1 MLLVPAFQIGVW
13 NAWIFVIWPWVDMLA
28 VRLVGLDVYR
38 RASGLPSEMKTSHR
52 YRVVSYVSMVIETMA
67 VAYSIFL
74 PLKLGTIW
82 FYAGLAIFL
91 TGLVVLTAAT
101 VNFARTPMNVPITR
115 GIYHYSRHPL
125 YLASL
130 LIYFSVGIASAS
142 WVFLLIFVVQSV
154 SIRIAAVGE
163 ERFCLGK
170 YGDAYR
176 EYIDGTPRWIGIP
189 KSGGSDRQAM

>member
-1 MLLVPAFQIGVW
+1 MLLIPAFKIGVW
-13 NAWIFVIWPWVDMLA
+13 NAWIFMIWPWIDMLA
-28 VRLVGLDVYR
+28 VRLVGVDVYR
-38 RASGLPSEMKTSHR
+38 RASGLSSEMKTSHR

-74 PLKLGTIW
+74 PLKLGTGW

-91 TGLVVLTAAT
+91 TGLAVLTAAT
-101 VNFARTPMNVPITR
+101 SNFAKTRMDVPITK

-130 LIYFSVGIASAS
+130 LIYFSVSIASAS
-142 WVFLLIFVVQSV
+142 WVFLLVFVVQSV

-163 ERFCLGK
+163 ERYCLEK

-176 EYIDGTPRWIGIP
+176 EYMDKTPRWLGLP
-189 KSGGSDRQAM
+189 KSRRK

>member
-1 MLLVPAFQIGVW
+1 MLLIPAFKIGVW
-13 NAWIFVIWPWVDMLA
+13 NAWIFMIWPWVDMLA

-38 RASGLPSEMKTSHR
+38 RASGQPSEMKTSHR
-52 YRVVSYVSMVIETMA
+52 YRVVSYVSMAVDTMA

-82 FYAGLAIFL
+82 FYAGLSIFL
-91 TGLVVLTAAT
+91 LGLVVLAAAT
-101 VNFARTPMNVPITR
+101 VNFATTPMDVPITR

-130 LIYFSVGIASAS
+130 LIYLSVGIASAS
-142 WVFLLIFVVQSV
+142 WVFLLVFFVQSV

-163 ERFCLGK
+163 ERFCLEK

-176 EYIDGTPRWIGIP
+176 EYIDKTPRWLGLT
-189 KSGGSDRQAM
+189 KSRRE

>member
-1 MLLVPAFQIGVW
+1 MLLIPAFQIGVW
-13 NAWIFVIWPWVDMLA
+13 NAWIFMIWPWIDMLA
-28 VRLVGLDVYR
+28 VRLVGVDVYR
-38 RASGLPSEMKTSHR
+38 RASGQPSEMKTSHQ
-52 YRVVSYVSMVIETMA
+52 YRVVSYVSMAIETMA

-101 VNFARTPMNVPITR
+101 VNFATTPMDVPITR

-142 WVFLLIFVVQSV
+142 WGFLLVFVVQSV
-154 SIRIAAVGE
+154 LIRIAAVGE
-163 ERFCLGK
+163 ERYCLEK
-170 YGDAYR
+170 YGEAYR
-176 EYIDGTPRWIGIP
+176 EYIDKTPRWLGLP
-189 KSGGSDRQAM
+189 KSRRK

>member
-1 MLLVPAFQIGVW
+1 MSLIPAFEMGVW
-13 NAWIFVIWPWVDMLA
+13 NAWIFMIWPWVGMLA
-28 VRLVGLDVYR
+28 VRLVGSDVYR
-38 RASGLPSEMKTSHR
+38 RASGLPSEMKTSRR
-52 YRVVSYVSMVIETMA
+52 YRVVSSVSMAVDTMA

-91 TGLVVLTAAT
+91 MGLVVLTAAI
-101 VNFARTPMNVPITR
+101 VNFATTPMDVPITR
-115 GIYHYSRHPL
+115 GIYHYSRHPM

-130 LIYFSVGIASAS
+130 LIYFSVGIAAAS
-142 WVFLLIFVVQSV
+142 WVFLLVFFVQSV

-163 ERFCLGK
+163 ERFCLEK

-176 EYIDGTPRWIGIP
+176 EYIDKTPRWLGSP
-189 KSGGSDRQAM
+189 KSSRK

>member
-1 MLLVPAFQIGVW
+1 MSFIPAFEIGVW
-13 NAWIFVIWPWVDMLA
+13 KAWIFMIWPWVGMLA
-28 VRLVGLDVYR
+28 VRLVGVDVYR
-38 RASGLPSEMKTSHR
+38 RASGQPEMKTSR
-52 YRVVSYVSMVIETMA
+52 QYRVVSYVSMVVETMA

-74 PLKLGTIW
+74 PLKLGTTW

-91 TGLVVLTAAT
+91 TGLVVLTVAT
-101 VNFARTPMNVPITR
+101 VNFATTPMDVPITR

-142 WVFLLIFVVQSV
+142 WVFLLIFIVQSV

-163 ERFCLGK
+163 ERFCLEK
-170 YGDAYR
+170 YGEAYR
-176 EYIDGTPRWIGIP
+176 EYIDKTPRWLGLP
-189 KSGGSDRQAM
+189 KSRAK

>member
-13 NAWIFVIWPWVDMLA
+13 NAWIFMIWPWAAMLA

-52 YRVVSYVSMVIETMA
+52 YRVVSYVSMVIDIMA

-74 PLKLGTIW
+74 PLQLGERW

-91 TGLVVLTAAT
+91 LGLVVLAAAT
-101 VNFARTPMNVPITR
+101 IKFAKTPMDVPITR
-115 GIYHYSRHPL
+115 GIYHYSRHPM

-130 LIYFSVGIASAS
+130 LIYLSVGIASAS
-142 WVFLLIFVVQSV
+142 WVFLLVFVVQSV
-154 SIRIAAVGE
+154 SIRTAAIEE
-163 ERFCLGK
+163 ERFCLEN

-176 EYIDGTPRWIGIP
+176 EYMNRTPRYIGIP
-189 KSGGSDRQAM
+189 RSARK

>member
-1 MLLVPAFQIGVW
+1 MSLIPAFQIGVW
-13 NAWIFVIWPWVDMLA
+13 NAWIFMIWPWVAMLA
-28 VRLVGLDVYR
+28 VRLVGVDVYR

-52 YRVVSYVSMVIETMA
+52 YRVVSYVSMAVDTMA

-82 FYAGLAIFL
+82 FYSGLSIFL
-91 TGLVVLTAAT
+91 LGLVVLAAAT
-101 VNFARTPMNVPITR
+101 VNFATTPMDVPITR

-130 LIYFSVGIASAS
+130 LIYLSVGIASAS
-142 WVFLLIFVVQSV
+142 WVFLLVFFVQSV

-163 ERFCLGK
+163 ERYCLDK

-176 EYIDGTPRWIGIP
+176 EYMNKTPRWLGLP
-189 KSGGSDRQAM
+189 KSRRK

>member
-1 MLLVPAFQIGVW
+1 MSLVPAFEIGIW
-13 NAWIFVIWPWVDMLA
+13 NAWIFMIWPWVDMLA
-28 VRLVGLDVYR
+28 VRLVGSDVYR

-52 YRVVSYVSMVIETMA
+52 YRLVSYVSMAVDTMA

-82 FYAGLAIFL
+82 LYAGLAIFL
-91 TGLVVLTAAT
+91 AGLAVLAAAT
-101 VNFARTPMNVPITR
+101 VNFATTPMDVPITR

-130 LIYFSVGIASAS
+130 LIYLSVGIASAS
-142 WVFLLIFVVQSV
+142 WVFLLVFFVQSV

-163 ERFCLGK
+163 ERFCLDK
-170 YGDAYR
+170 YGEAYR
-176 EYIDGTPRWIGIP
+176 EYIDKTPRWLGLP
-189 KSGGSDRQAM
+189 KSGTK

>member
-1 MLLVPAFQIGVW
+1 MSLVPAFQIGVW
-13 NAWIFVIWPWVDMLA
+13 NAWIFTVWPWVDMLA
-28 VRLVGLDVYR
+28 IRIVGLDVYQ

-52 YRVVSYVSMVIETMA
+52 YRVVSYVSMAVDTMA

-101 VNFARTPMNVPITR
+101 VNFATTPMDVPITR
-115 GIYHYSRHPL
+115 GVYHYSRHPL

-130 LIYFSVGIASAS
+130 FIYLSVGIASAS
-142 WVFLLIFVVQSV
+142 WVFLLLFVVQSV

-163 ERFCLGK
+163 ERFCLDE
-170 YGDAYR
+170 YSDAYR
-176 EYIDGTPRWIGIP
+176 EYMNKTPRWLGLP
-189 KSGGSDRQAM
+189 KSRAK

>member
-1 MLLVPAFQIGVW
+1 MSLIPAFELGLW
-13 NAWIFVIWPWVDMLA
+13 NAWIFMIWPWVDMLA

-38 RASGLPSEMKTSHR
+38 RASGQPSEMKTSR
-52 YRVVSYVSMVIETMA
+52 QYRVVSYVSMAVETMA

-74 PLKLGTIW
+74 PLQLGTIW

-101 VNFARTPMNVPITR
+101 VNFATTPMDVPITR

-130 LIYFSVGIASAS
+130 LIYLSVGIASAS
-142 WVFLLIFVVQSV
+142 WVFLLVFFVQSV

-163 ERFCLGK
+163 ERYCLEK
-170 YGDAYR
+170 YGEAYR
-176 EYIDGTPRWIGIP
+176 EYMNRTPRWIGIP
-189 KSGGSDRQAM
+189 KSMTK

>member
-1 MLLVPAFQIGVW
+1 MSLIPAFEIGVW
-13 NAWIFVIWPWVDMLA
+13 NAWIFMIWPWIDTLA
-28 VRLVGLDVYR
+28 VRLIGVDVYR
-38 RASGLPSEMKTSHR
+38 RASGQPEMKTSQR
-52 YRVVSYVSMVIETMA
+52 YKVVSAVSMVIDTMA

-91 TGLVVLTAAT
+91 IGLVVLTTAT
-101 VNFARTPMNVPITR
+101 VNFATTPMDVPITR

-130 LIYFSVGIASAS
+130 VIYFSVGIASVS
-142 WVFLLIFVVQSV
+142 WVFLLVFVVQSV

-163 ERFCLGK
+163 ERFCLEK

-176 EYIDGTPRWIGIP
+176 EYIDRTPRWLGLP
-189 KSGGSDRQAM
+189 KSGRN

>member
-1 MLLVPAFQIGVW
+1 VSLIPAFEIGVW
-13 NAWIFVIWPWVDMLA
+13 NAWIFMIWPWADTLA

-38 RASGLPSEMKTSHR
+38 RASGQPEMKTSHQ
-52 YRVVSYVSMVIETMA
+52 YRVVSSVSMVIDTMA

-91 TGLVVLTAAT
+91 TGLVVLTTAT
-101 VNFARTPMNVPITR
+101 VNFATTPMDVPITK

-142 WVFLLIFVVQSV
+142 WVFLLVFVVQSV

-163 ERFCLGK
+163 EHFCLEK
-170 YGDAYR
+170 YGEAYL
-176 EYIDGTPRWIGIP
+176 EYIDKTPRWLGLP
-189 KSGGSDRQAM
+189 KSSRK

>member
-1 MLLVPAFQIGVW
+1 MLLIPAFHIGIW
-13 NAWIFVIWPWVDMLA
+13 NAWIFMIWPWVDMLV

-52 YRVVSYVSMVIETMA
+52 YRVVSYVSMAVETMA
-67 VAYSIFL
+67 VVYSIFL

-82 FYAGLAIFL
+82 FYAGLSIFL
-91 TGLVVLTAAT
+91 LGLVVLAVAT
-101 VNFARTPMNVPITR
+101 VNFATTPMDVPITK
-115 GIYHYSRHPL
+115 GIYHYSRHPM

-142 WVFLLIFVVQSV
+142 WVFLLVFVVQSV

-163 ERFCLGK
+163 ERFCLEK
-170 YGDAYR
+170 YGEAYR
-176 EYIDGTPRWIGIP
+176 EYIDKTPRWLGLP
-189 KSGGSDRQAM
+189 KSGTK

>member
-1 MLLVPAFQIGVW
+1 MSLVPAFEIGVW
-13 NAWIFVIWPWVDMLA
+13 NAWILMIWPWVDMLA
-28 VRLVGLDVYR
+28 VRLIGLDVYR
-38 RASGLPSEMKTSHR
+38 RASGLPSEMKTSR
-52 YRVVSYVSMVIETMA
+52 QYRVVSYASMAVDTMA

-101 VNFARTPMNVPITR
+101 VNFATTPMDVPITR

-130 LIYFSVGIASAS
+130 LIYFSVGITAAS
-142 WVFLLIFVVQSV
+142 WVFLLVFVVQSV
-154 SIRIAAVGE
+154 FIRIAAVGE
-163 ERFCLGK
+163 ERYCLEK
-170 YGDAYR
+170 YGEAYR
-176 EYIDGTPRWIGIP
+176 EYMNRTPRYIGIP
-189 KSGGSDRQAM
+189 KSEAK

>member
-1 MLLVPAFQIGVW
+1 MSLVPAFQIAVW
-13 NAWIFVIWPWVDMLA
+13 NAWIFMIWPWVGMLA

-74 PLKLGTIW
+74 PLKLGTGW

-91 TGLVVLTAAT
+91 TGLAVLTVAT
-101 VNFARTPMNVPITR
+101 FNFAKTPMDVPITR
-115 GIYHYSRHPL
+115 GIYRYSRHPL

-130 LIYFSVGIASAS
+130 FLYFSVSIASAS
-142 WVFLLIFVVQSV
+142 WIFLLVFVSQSV
-154 SIRIAAVGE
+154 SIRIAAIE
-163 ERFCLGK
+163 EECFCLEK
-170 YGDAYR
+170 YGEAYR
-176 EYIDGTPRWIGIP
+176 EYIAKTPRWLGLP
-189 KSGGSDRQAM
+189 KSRRK

>member
-1 MLLVPAFQIGVW
+1 MSLVPAFQIGVL
-13 NAWIFVIWPWVDMLA
+13 NAWIFMIWPWVDMLA

-38 RASGLPSEMKTSHR
+38 RASGLPSEMKTSR
-52 YRVVSYVSMVIETMA
+52 QYRVVSYVSMAVDTMA

-91 TGLVVLTAAT
+91 TGLAVLTAAT
-101 VNFARTPMNVPITR
+101 VNFATTPMDVPVTR

-142 WVFLLIFVVQSV
+142 WVFLLVFVVQSV
-154 SIRIAAVGE
+154 FIRIAAVGE
-163 ERFCLGK
+163 ERFCLEK

-176 EYIDGTPRWIGIP
+176 EYIDRTPRWLGLP
-189 KSGGSDRQAM
+189 KSGPM